1 MLYVGEGGGA
11 VVIGE
16 VNPFGDDPSF
26 EVMPHEKKGGLRLN
40 DYLTYNCLENQ
51 VIVQQTNYRVTHR
64 VGENLPPIDLV
75 LSKDL
80 RCSAILPGQ

>member
-11 VVIGE
+11 VIIGE
-16 VNPFGDDPSF
+16 INPFGDDPSF

-51 VIVQQTNYRVTHR
+51 VCNWAFTLGTFMTETKLGQNK
-64 VGENLPPIDLV
+64 E
-75 LSKDL
+75 SKL
-80 RCSAILPGQ
+80 TTG

>member
-11 VVIGE
+11 VIIGE

-51 VIVQQTNYRVTHR
+51 VLNCAFTLTFMT
-64 VGENLPPIDLV
+64 ETE
-75 LSKDL
+75 L
-80 RCSAILPGQ
+80 RKNNERKLTIG